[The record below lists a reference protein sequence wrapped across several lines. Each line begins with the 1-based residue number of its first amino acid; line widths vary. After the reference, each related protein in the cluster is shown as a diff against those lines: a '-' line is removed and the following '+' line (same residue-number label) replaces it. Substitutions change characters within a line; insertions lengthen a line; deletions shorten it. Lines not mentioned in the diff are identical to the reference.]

1 MGPSAMTKTWFW
13 ATNLFFIQQT
23 KDLLL
28 DDKTDL
34 VLGGTSNNEEDSELG
49 GISSIKKNWSWETRE
64 WSRRTPSGTSQS
76 EGTGKGPLSKAVHQG
91 AIIS

>member
-1 MGPSAMTKTWFW
+1 MTKTWFW

-49 GISSIKKNWSWETRE
+49 GISSIKKKLELGDEGVEQKDSKRD
-64 WSRRTPSGTSQS
+64 QS
-76 EGTGKGPLSKAVHQG
+76 V
-91 AIIS
+91 